1 MASTNIIE
9 LAKNHCRL
17 YKGGDKNP
25 YDPTKATENE
35 WAEEYLKFHIWEA
48 EYSVIQKFTWWRD
61 MWLDS
66 GGNPDLPKEEKAEEI
81 YKLAI
86 RDKLRKMDRPD
97 VDFMAMYFNL

>member
-35 WAEEYLKFHIWEA
+35 WAEE
-48 EYSVIQKFTWWRD
+48 
-61 MWLDS
+61 
-66 GGNPDLPKEEKAEEI
+66 I